1 MRSKYRQAVIS
12 EAPLHVASKLNFCV
26 SRAEVIKIEHPIRG
40 DDTPAW
46 GPPYAPYRVEDKA
59 GDGESAYY
67 LSVRVIIG

>member
-1 MRSKYRQAVIS
+1 M
-12 EAPLHVASKLNFCV
+12 N
-26 SRAEVIKIEHPIRG
+26 SRYCAEILADLGAEVIKIKHPIRG

-67 LSVRVIIG
+67 LSAMVLIG